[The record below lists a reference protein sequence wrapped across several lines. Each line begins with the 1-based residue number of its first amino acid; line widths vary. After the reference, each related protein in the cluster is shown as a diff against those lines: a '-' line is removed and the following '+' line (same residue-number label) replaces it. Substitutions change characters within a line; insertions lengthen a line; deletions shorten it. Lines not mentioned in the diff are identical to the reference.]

1 MKTDGKYLLEPVP
14 HDEAIAFIK
23 DKPVVSRDVFDH
35 FLPDLK
41 ARAFTIT
48 GVESANVR
56 QKVRDRI
63 ADLPAGAN
71 WDDVKKDIVADLS
84 PWLVDE
90 SADPE
95 VRDAQIAAANRRAE
109 LLIRTHGFQAY
120 QATQYDV
127 MTRQK
132 EVFPFWQYM
141 TMEDEAV
148 RESHAALDGLILP
161 ADSPFWQD
169 HYPPWDWGCRC
180 QVVSLMEEEMQ
191 ATKDGETDY
200 GRVLSDV
207 EQERLVNQGVLD
219 DGAGHNID
227 VTSPSASGKEGAFQW
242 NPGDLRIPVDQ
253 LKDRYDPEVWD
264 SFQKWAQ
271 KQPLDD
277 VGVTVMDWLK
287 GKKLVKSATSAKTM
301 VAK

>member
-14 HDEAIAFIK
+14 HEEAIAFIK
-23 DKPVVSRDVFDH
+23 SKPAVSRDVFDK
-35 FLPDLK
+35 FIPELK

-48 GVESANVR
+48 GVESANVL

-71 WDDVKKDIVADLS
+71 WDDVKNDIVKDLS

-90 SADPE
+90 NATDKE
-95 VRDAQIAAANRRAE
+95 RDGQLMGAVRRAE
-109 LLIRTHGFQAY
+109 LLLRTHGFQAY

-127 MTRQK
+127 MTRQR

-148 RESHAALDGLILP
+148 RDEHKALDGLILP

-180 QVVSLMEEEMQ
+180 QVVSITAEEEAGVRDQ
-191 ATKDGETDY
+191 ESGY
-200 GRVLSDV
+200 GFTLSDAQK
-207 EQERLVNQGVLD
+207 ELLETGGILD
-219 DGAGHNID
+219 TGDMHPTN
-227 VTSPSASGKEGAFQW
+227 VSSPSASGKEGAFQW
-242 NPGDLRIPVDQ
+242 NPGDLRIPLDQ
-253 LKDRYDPEVWD
+253 LKDRYDPEVWNT
-264 SFQKWAQ
+264 FQNFAEKH
-271 KQPLDD
+271 PLDD
-277 VGVTVMDWLK
+277 SGTTIMDWLK
-287 GKKLVKSATSAKTM
+287 GKNKLKK
-301 VAK
+301 KK